1 MMALL
6 LKDLALL
13 KQQKQFFLVMA
24 GLVVFYS
31 FFSSGTA
38 FTFAIVYMGI
48 MMGMFTLS
56 TISYDE
62 YNNGTVFLFTLPIS
76 RREYVLEKYVFA
88 AIMSAC
94 STVVATAFCLGA
106 GYAKGMFANGADVVE
121 FFAGGIGGALVT
133 VCLMLSLMIPL
144 QLKFGSEKSRIV
156 WIGCTLGFVAVAVG
170 GTKLMRL
177 LNVDVGS
184 LLDKAGQVSPV
195 TVIVVLAVLLVG
207 MILISCRVSMG
218 IMEKREF

>member
-31 FFSSGTA
+31 FFASGA
-38 FTFAIVYMGI
+38 VFTFAIVYMGI

-62 YNNGTVFLFTLPIS
+62 YNNGAVFLFTLPIS
-76 RREYVLEKYVFA
+76 RREYVLEKYMFA
-88 AIMSAC
+88 AIMSAG
-94 STVVATAFCLGA
+94 STVAATAVCLGV
-106 GYAKGMFANGADVVE
+106 GYAKEIFTNGTDVVE
-121 FFAGGIGGALVT
+121 FLAGSIGGALVT

-144 QLKFGSEKSRIV
+144 QLKFGAEKSRIV
-156 WIGCTLGFVAVAVG
+156 WIGALLGIAAVVFG
-170 GTKLMRL
+170 GAKLMQL
-177 LNVDVGS
+177 LNVDVGGLINGAEQAS
-184 LLDKAGQVSPV
+184 AATV
-195 TVIVVLAVLLVG
+195 TVVLAVLLVG
-207 MILISCRVSMG
+207 MVLVSCRVSMG
-218 IMEKREF
+218 IMEKKEF